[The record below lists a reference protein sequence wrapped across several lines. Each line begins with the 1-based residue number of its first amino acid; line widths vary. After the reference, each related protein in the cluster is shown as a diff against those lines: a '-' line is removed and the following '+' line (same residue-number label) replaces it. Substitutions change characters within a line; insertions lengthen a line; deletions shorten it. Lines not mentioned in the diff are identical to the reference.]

1 MIPRS
6 HPRYESLRIREIL
19 VSGFESGAV
28 AAEGM
33 LAHGRG
39 EAFDYLIGEKTGPAA
54 ATAIRAAA
62 AAIMLSSRSIIS
74 VNGNMAALCSRD
86 IASISKISKSP
97 VEINL
102 FYDNP
107 RRRRVIAGIMQRAGS
122 ERIYG
127 VGGDATAAL
136 PGIESNRRHA
146 CVQGILSADT
156 VLVAIEDGD
165 HAEALQR
172 AGKRVIAIDLN
183 PFSRTSQTADI
194 TIVDNIV
201 RATPLL
207 IRYCAQMTAYHQE
220 PLRTILDS
228 FDNKYNLDQS
238 IMQIQQYVESQRIA

>member
-6 HPRYESLRIREIL
+6 HPRYESLRIREMI
-19 VSGFESGAV
+19 VSGYESGAV

-39 EAFDYLIGEKTGPAA
+39 EAFDYLMGEKTGSAA

-62 AAIMLSSRSIIS
+62 AAMMLSSRSIIS
-74 VNGNMAALCSRD
+74 VNGNVAALCSRD
-86 IASISKISKSP
+86 MASVSKISKSP
-97 VEINL
+97 IEINL
-102 FYDNP
+102 FYNSP
-107 RRRRVIAGIMQRAGS
+107 GRRRIISGIMRRAGA

-127 VGGDATAAL
+127 ADSDDTAVL

-156 VLVAIEDGD
+156 VLVALEDGD
-165 HAEALQR
+165 HTEALQK

-183 PFSRTSQTADI
+183 PLSRTAQSADI

-201 RATPLL
+201 RAAPLL

-220 PLRTILDS
+220 PLRAILDS

-238 IMQIQQYVESQRIA
+238 ITQIQQYVESQRIA